1 MITLCNRTSRPT
13 QSWLKSWGSLPSLES
28 SLPAA
33 AAKETTCWPWWTAC
47 DLSLL
52 MDTPPRKCVVKGI
65 IRQSVLSSRGLC
77 PHLRAHGTD
86 LTCSWKNL
94 QLCVRL
100 KSRVMR
106 ARGKWQNWEVNNQ
119 ECVGWAWSCRT
130 RVVALLSFEK
140 KIYLLKKSFIHVSV
154 LQVWH
159 LFVNCQTAVSLW
171 CKKRCIPYWHTSSD
185 TYNDA
190 SFGCI
195 LRRKVHFYFYF
206 CYNVENGVHFNEKAV
221 RSHYNVVEAGKKTLS
236 ALPQS
241 EWIYYKS
248 LFWYAI
254 WVYPTQCCTHFTLMT
269 SKPNNLFQL
278 HTTPLIVWLRPRN
291 VQAEGNSTVI

>member
-77 PHLRAHGTD
+77 PHLRARGTD

-140 KIYLLKKSFIHVSV
+140 KIYLLNKSFIHVSV

-171 CKKRCIPYWHTSSD
+171 CK
-185 TYNDA
+185 NDA
-190 SFGCI
+190 SPTDI
-195 LRRKVHFYFYF
+195 LLLILIMMHHLDVFWDVKYIFIFIFVIMLKMEFILMKRQWDRIIMLQK
-206 CYNVENGVHFNEKAV
+206 
-221 RSHYNVVEAGKKTLS
+221 RGKK
-236 ALPQS
+236 P
-241 EWIYYKS
+241 
-248 LFWYAI
+248 
-254 WVYPTQCCTHFTLMT
+254 
-269 SKPNNLFQL
+269 
-278 HTTPLIVWLRPRN
+278 
-291 VQAEGNSTVI
+291 